1 MQSGW
6 KIPSQPLTQP
16 EMEAWKAQLDDVAE
30 QYKGLLEDLLQ
41 RIVPSEAADSVY
53 RDMRESFE
61 AAAQSLMSNPNLLW
75 QTQSRLIQDQWQLWQ
90 QGLRAMGGEQVT
102 PLIPPPKHD
111 RRFIRDLHTLTQFG
125 LESRS
130 RRIRISIDSHLGQSI
145 GNGLLE

>member
-16 EMEAWKAQLDDVAE
+16 EIEAWKAQLDDVAE

-75 QTQSRLIQDQWQLWQ
+75 QTQSRLIQDQWLLWQ
-90 QGLRAMGGEQVT
+90 QGVRAMAGEQVT
-102 PLIPPPKHD
+102 PLITPPSMTAASATRPGARTPITWRSCSSTCCF
-111 RRFIRDLHTLTQFG
+111 RRW
-125 LESRS
+125 SR
-130 RRIRISIDSHLGQSI
+130 
-145 GNGLLE
+145 N